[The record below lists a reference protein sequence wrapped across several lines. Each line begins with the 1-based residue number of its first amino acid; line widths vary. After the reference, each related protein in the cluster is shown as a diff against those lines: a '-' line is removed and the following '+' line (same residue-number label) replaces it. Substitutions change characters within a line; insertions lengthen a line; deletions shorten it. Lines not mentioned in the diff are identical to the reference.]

1 MINPKSVFICIAV
14 LLMPFVSSGQE
25 KSVTVTPGKSCPEE
39 EFKAIMA
46 RHNAVGLAVAVVD
59 RSKILFVD
67 SYGYKDLDAGIPWE
81 TDDLLRIASISKSFT
96 ATGVLQLVEQ
106 GKMSLDADISDIL
119 GYRVRN
125 PKYPDKSVT
134 VRMLLSHTSS
144 MNDSNGYFSMDS
156 LSDKSWGNY
165 EPGTGYQYCNLGYNT
180 LGAIIE
186 KVSGERFDRYIADH
200 ILKPLGVYA
209 HHNVHELDPD
219 KFVKIYRYERSDS
232 SYKVSNAYMSI
243 DKQLEQYTL
252 GYSTPVFSPTG
263 GLKISVKDLAA
274 VMMMHMN
281 GGKSDGVRILERSSC
296 KLMQSE
302 IVPTNYEGEFYGM
315 AMLRTDD
322 FLKGFRLVGHD
333 GLAYG
338 AHTAMFWHPKK
349 KFGFI
354 VMTNGCNSTPREVFA
369 DILCESAE
377 WLYRYFIK

>member
-252 GYSTPVFSPTG
+252 VYSTPVFSPTG

-322 FLKGFRLVGHD
+322 FLKGFRLEGHD

-354 VMTNGCNSTPREVFA
+354 VMTNGCNSTTREVFA

-377 WLYRYFIK
+377 CLYRYFIK

>member
-96 ATGVLQLVEQ
+96 ATGILQLVEQ

-125 PKYPDKSVT
+125 PKYPEKAVT

-232 SYKVSNAYMSI
+232 LYKVSNAYKSI

-354 VMTNGCNSTPREVFA
+354 VMTNGCNSTTREVFA

-377 WLYRYFIK
+377 CLYRYFIK

>member
-180 LGAIIE
+180 LGAII
-186 KVSGERFDRYIADH
+186 V
-200 ILKPLGVYA
+200 
-209 HHNVHELDPD
+209 
-219 KFVKIYRYERSDS
+219 
-232 SYKVSNAYMSI
+232 
-243 DKQLEQYTL
+243 
-252 GYSTPVFSPTG
+252 
-263 GLKISVKDLAA
+263 
-274 VMMMHMN
+274 
-281 GGKSDGVRILERSSC
+281 
-296 KLMQSE
+296 
-302 IVPTNYEGEFYGM
+302 
-315 AMLRTDD
+315 
-322 FLKGFRLVGHD
+322 
-333 GLAYG
+333 
-338 AHTAMFWHPKK
+338 
-349 KFGFI
+349 
-354 VMTNGCNSTPREVFA
+354 
-369 DILCESAE
+369 
-377 WLYRYFIK
+377 

>member
-96 ATGVLQLVEQ
+96 ATGILQLVEQ

-125 PKYPDKSVT
+125 PKYPEKAVT

-186 KVSGERFDRYIADH
+186 KVSGERFDRYIADN

-232 SYKVSNAYMSI
+232 LYKVSNAYKSI

-354 VMTNGCNSTPREVFA
+354 VMTNGCNSTTREVFA

-377 WLYRYFIK
+377 CLYRYFIK

>member
-1 MINPKSVFICIAV
+1 MINPKSVFICIAAF
-14 LLMPFVSSGQE
+14 LMPFVSSGQE

-96 ATGVLQLVEQ
+96 AIGILRLVEQ

-125 PKYPDKSVT
+125 PKYPEKAVT

-186 KVSGERFDRYIADH
+186 KVSGERFDRYIADN

-354 VMTNGCNSTPREVFA
+354 VMTNGCNSTTREVFA

-377 WLYRYFIK
+377 CLYRYFIK

>member
-354 VMTNGCNSTPREVFA
+354 VMTNGCNSTTREVFA

-377 WLYRYFIK
+377 CLYRYFIK